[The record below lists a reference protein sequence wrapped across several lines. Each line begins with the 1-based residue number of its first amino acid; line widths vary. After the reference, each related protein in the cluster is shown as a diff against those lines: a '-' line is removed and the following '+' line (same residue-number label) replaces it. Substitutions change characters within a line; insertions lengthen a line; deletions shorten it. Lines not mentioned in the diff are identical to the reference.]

1 MSTDPFCRRR
11 FMQLGFG
18 SLGGLALSQLSR
30 AEEKPHHHQPQA
42 RSVILCYMSGGV
54 SHVDSFDPKPLL
66 KKLHG
71 KEMPG
76 EVLRTQF
83 DNNGKIMQSPWQ
95 AKKYGQSGLEMTDL
109 FPHIA
114 GCADDIALVR
124 SMTANFSEHAQGN
137 FFMHTGFPFLG
148 SPTAGA
154 WVNYGLGSVNE
165 NLPGYVVLN
174 NKTGIPHGGKSVFGS
189 GFLTMI

>member
-1 MSTDPFCRRR
+1 MSTDTFCRRR

-18 SLGGLALSQLSR
+18 SLGGLALSQLS
-30 AEEKPHHHQPQA
+30 AEGKPRHRQPKA

-54 SHVDSFDPKPLL
+54 SHVDSFDPKPRL
-66 KKLHG
+66 KELHG
-71 KEMPG
+71 KDMPG
-76 EVLRTQF
+76 EILRTQF
-83 DNNGKIMQSPWQ
+83 DNNGKIMQSPWE
-95 AKKYGQSGLEMTDL
+95 AKKYGQSGLEMTNL

-137 FFMHTGFPFLG
+137 FYMHTGFPFLG
-148 SPTAGA
+148 LPSAGA
-154 WVNYGLGSVNE
+154 WVNYGLGSVNQ

-174 NKTGIPHGGKSVFGS
+174 N
-189 GFLTMI
+189 